1 MRALHALPLL
11 LVLTACGDDAPAG
24 VDAPGSVDAAIDA
37 TVDAPVPTGCDYQEQ
52 RDLTNDDVSDPPG
65 TPEETGLTFSTKTVV
80 CGAFESTHFDGDITV
95 DIDGYVLTL
104 AADADVLI
112 RLHGAGLTGPELVG
126 VDVYGGATFNQLVG
140 SNSVIGTHAVT
151 ALRLPAG
158 RYELVPFALD
168 DMAITSPLPYKLEIS
183 ADTPATRC
191 PEVTTGGFA
200 EANDGA
206 ASIGNDMVRLVSGTP
221 PALTASAADMPE
233 PTALTLAAGANTRV
247 TGSAADVAVADL
259 YEDVDTFAIAT
270 DGAVNEL
277 AVRLTWPGTTT
288 NLDFILFEAGNPD
301 PVLRA
306 IGTGTT
312 APELRTFG
320 VKSGQSYWLLVGA
333 KAGTAGLPAAYTA
346 SLCGATFAP

>member
-1 MRALHALPLL
+1 MRALLLPLPLL
-11 LVLTACGDDAPAG
+11 ALVACGDDGSATPDAPAG
-24 VDAPGSVDAAIDA
+24 VDAAP
-37 TVDAPVPTGCDYQEQ
+37 DAPPDAPMQAGCDYTEQ

-65 TPEETGLTFSTKTVV
+65 TPEETGLTFTTRTVV
-80 CGAFESTHFDGDITV
+80 CGTFESTHFDGDITV

-126 VDVYGGATFNQLVG
+126 VDVYTGATFGTLVG

-168 DMAITSPLPYKLEIS
+168 GAAIAASLPYKLEVS
-183 ADTPATRC
+183 VDMPATRC
-191 PEVTTGGFA
+191 PEVMTGGFA
-200 EANDGA
+200 EANDGG
-206 ASIGNDMVRLVSGTP
+206 ASINNDMVRLVSGTP
-221 PALTASAADMPE
+221 PALTASPTDMPE

-247 TGSAADVAVADL
+247 TGSSADVAVADL

-270 DGAVNEL
+270 GAGVDEL

-288 NLDFILFEAGNPD
+288 NLDFILFEAGNAD

-306 IGTGTT
+306 IGTATT

-320 VKSGQSYWLLVGA
+320 VKPATSYWLLVGG
-333 KAGTAGLPAAYTA
+333 KAGTAGLPATYTA
-346 SLCGATFAP
+346 SLCGATFTP